1 MSSLLTAI
9 GSVFTAAIGWVGD
22 VVEVITASG
31 NELLLIF
38 CIIPLV
44 GLGVGATIGAG
55 IFSTISEV
63 ASVSGSSLMLVLAF
77 FIGALFQIP
86 CCFCYNELA
95 SAFPEDGGHYVYFR
109 EAGFKL
115 LTFIIG

>member
-1 MSSLLTAI
+1 MSTLLTSI

-44 GLGVGATIGAG
+44 GLGVGLTKRLMNMNQYVLL
-55 IFSTISEV
+55 SVIS
-63 ASVSGSSLMLVLAF
+63 LV
-77 FIGALFQIP
+77 
-86 CCFCYNELA
+86 
-95 SAFPEDGGHYVYFR
+95 VFR
-109 EAGFKL
+109 KE
-115 LTFIIG
+115 